1 MMMAGLDGITNK
13 TEPALPVDKDLYELT
28 PEESAEVA
36 QTPASLEEVITRLE
50 ADHEYLTQ
58 GGVFTEDLIDT
69 WIDIKRNQ
77 EIAPIHLRPHPYE
90 FELYFDV

>member
-77 EIAPIHLRPHPYE
+77 EIAPINLRPHPYE

>member
-1 MMMAGLDGITNK
+1 MMAGLDGITNK

-77 EIAPIHLRPHPYE
+77 EIAPINLRPHPYE